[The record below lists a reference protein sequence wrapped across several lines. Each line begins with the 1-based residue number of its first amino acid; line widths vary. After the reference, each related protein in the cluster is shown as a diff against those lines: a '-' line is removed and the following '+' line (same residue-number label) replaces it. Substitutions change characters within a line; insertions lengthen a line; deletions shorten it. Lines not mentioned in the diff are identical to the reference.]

1 MFSNQKILV
10 VEAEFLIAL
19 DIQRT
24 LEGAQASEMAFA
36 RHAEEAASLI
46 VNHDAFDLAIVEL
59 NSNVPASLDLA
70 KDLSAA
76 GVAVVAL
83 SSSLRGKHPSPVG
96 AFPIPI
102 VHKPF
107 TDDELLA
114 ACIAALAGSD
124 MSTPSP

>member
-1 MFSNQKILV
+1 MFSNRKILV

-59 NSNVPASLDLA
+59 NTNVPASLDLA
-70 KDLSAA
+70 RDLSAA

-83 SSSLRGKHPSPVG
+83 SSLRGKHPPPVG

-114 ACIAALAGSD
+114 ACITALAGPD
-124 MSTPSP
+124 ISTPSP